1 MKPELISWE
10 RSSCATSSFSMA
22 HRKPYVLPGG
32 TEQKYHPF
40 FVYVDEAH
48 RYVTDDVEGLLTQ
61 ARKFGIGVTLAH
73 QYLGQLG
80 KPGDKIL

>member
-1 MKPELISWE
+1 MSIYSTAPHVDEAGTDLLGKIIL
-10 RSSCATSSFSMA
+10 RYLFLLMA

-48 RYVTDDVEGLLTQ
+48 RYVTDDVDG
-61 ARKFGIGVTLAH
+61 F
-73 QYLGQLG
+73 
-80 KPGDKIL
+80 